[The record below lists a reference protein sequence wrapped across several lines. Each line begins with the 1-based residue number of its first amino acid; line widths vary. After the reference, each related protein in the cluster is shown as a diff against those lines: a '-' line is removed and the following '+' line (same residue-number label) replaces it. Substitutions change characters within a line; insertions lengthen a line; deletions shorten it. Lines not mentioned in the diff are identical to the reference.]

1 MEHQKNFDKEP
12 REKEFVEARLST
24 LYNSLRDL
32 KVKISSVKEEIK
44 NLEIALENYN
54 AVKERINTLENEL
67 QN

>member
-1 MEHQKNFDKEP
+1 MQNL
-12 REKEFVEARLST
+12 LS
-24 LYNSLRDL
+24 
-32 KVKISSVKEEIK
+32 KEEIK